1 MTDRRIPRG
10 FWTLWMA
17 VAIDLLGFGIII
29 PLLPLYAEQF
39 DASPFAIGALFASY
53 SLAQFV
59 FSPVWGR
66 VSDRVGRRPI
76 LLVTIA
82 GSALG
87 SLILGLAG
95 SLAVLFVGR
104 IIDGVSGASVA
115 VARASVADI
124 AEPDQRPRLMGL
136 LGAAFGVGFVIGP
149 VIGASA
155 ALVGPSVPFLVS
167 AALSAI
173 NFAVAWVRLPETQRD
188 EAATAKPRLRDV
200 PSQVRSLVLLTFV
213 AIVAFSAFEAT
224 FALLADRRLG
234 LSDSSVALVFAGV
247 GVVLVVTQGGLVG
260 PITERLGEAGTMRL
274 GLGLNVIGFT
284 ALALS
289 SAAVLLLPGL
299 AVLAVGQGLLTP
311 TLSSAVAGAVDEST
325 VGVALGVQ
333 QSMGGLARVIGPLLG
348 GVLFGI
354 GVGVPYGVTAL
365 ITATAVLLVPRRSL
379 AGETAG
385 AR

>member
-311 TLSSAVAGAVDEST
+311 TLSSAVAGAVDERT

>member
-1 MTDRRIPRG
+1 
-10 FWTLWMA
+10 MA

-311 TLSSAVAGAVDEST
+311 TLSSAVAGAVDERT

-365 ITATAVLLVPRRSL
+365 ITATALLLVPRRSL